1 MIPVGDSIEFAA
13 YCFKRKQ
20 TMHAVRAE
28 IANLTL
34 DEVADWVSNITP
46 DSINEMA
53 GKAEFML
60 RQTRLQERA
69 TDAAIE
75 SARFARHNAF
85 YMFLTVVILAISS
98 TATLVLTIIQ
108 HIR

>member
-1 MIPVGDSIEFAA
+1 
-13 YCFKRKQ
+13 
-20 TMHAVRAE
+20 MHAVRAE

-60 RQTRLQERA
+60 RQTRLQEKA
-69 TDAAIE
+69 TEAAVQTAKFTRH
-75 SARFARHNAF
+75 SAI
-85 YMFLTVVILAISS
+85 YMLLSVVMVAVSSLTTLA
-98 TATLVLTIIQ
+98 LTIVQ
-108 HIR
+108 HMR

>member
-1 MIPVGDSIEFAA
+1 
-13 YCFKRKQ
+13 
-20 TMHAVRAE
+20 MHAVRAE

-60 RQTRLQERA
+60 RQTRLQEKA
-69 TDAAIE
+69 TDAAVQTAKSTRH
-75 SARFARHNAF
+75 SAI
-85 YMFLTVVILAISS
+85 YMLLSVVMVAVSSLTTLA
-98 TATLVLTIIQ
+98 LTIIQ
-108 HIR
+108 HMR

>member
-1 MIPVGDSIEFAA
+1 MIPDRDSIQYAA
-13 YCFKRKQ
+13 YCFKRNQ

-28 IANLTL
+28 ISNLTL

-75 SARFARHNAF
+75 SAKFARHTAF
-85 YMFLTVVILAISS
+85 YMFLTVVILTISS

-108 HIR
+108 HTR

>member
-1 MIPVGDSIEFAA
+1 
-13 YCFKRKQ
+13 
-20 TMHAVRAE
+20 MHAVRAE

-60 RQTRLQERA
+60 RQTRLQEKS
-69 TDAAIE
+69 TEAAVQT
-75 SARFARHNAF
+75 AKFTRHSSI
-85 YMFLTVVILAISS
+85 YMLMSVVMVAISS
-98 TATLVLTIIQ
+98 LTTLALTIIQ
-108 HIR
+108 HLR

>member
-1 MIPVGDSIEFAA
+1 
-13 YCFKRKQ
+13 
-20 TMHAVRAE
+20 MHAVRAE

-60 RQTRLQERA
+60 RQTRLQEKA
-69 TDAAIE
+69 TDAAILT
-75 SARFARHNAF
+75 AKFTRHSSI
-85 YMFLTVVILAISS
+85 YMLLSVLMVATSS
-98 TATLVLTIIQ
+98 IVTLVLTIIQ
-108 HIR
+108 HTR

>member
-1 MIPVGDSIEFAA
+1 
-13 YCFKRKQ
+13 
-20 TMHAVRAE
+20 MHAVRAE

-60 RQTRLQERA
+60 RQTRLQEKA
-69 TDAAIE
+69 TDAAI
-75 SARFARHNAF
+75 ATAKFTRHSSI
-85 YMFLTVVILAISS
+85 YMLLSVVVLAISS
-98 TATLVLTIIQ
+98 IATLALTIVQ
-108 HIR
+108 NVH

>member
-1 MIPVGDSIEFAA
+1 
-13 YCFKRKQ
+13 
-20 TMHAVRAE
+20 MHKVRAE

-60 RQTRLQERA
+60 RQIRLQEKA

-75 SARFARHNAF
+75 TARFTRHSAI
-85 YMFLTVVILAISS
+85 YMLLSVLLLALSS
-98 TATLVLTIIQ
+98 VTTLVLTILQ
-108 HIR
+108 HAH

>member
-1 MIPVGDSIEFAA
+1 
-13 YCFKRKQ
+13 
-20 TMHAVRAE
+20 MHAVRAE

-60 RQTRLQERA
+60 RQTRLQEKA
-69 TDAAIE
+69 TDAAVQTAKFTRH
-75 SARFARHNAF
+75 SAI
-85 YMFLTVVILAISS
+85 YMLLSVVMVAVSSLTTLA
-98 TATLVLTIIQ
+98 LTIIQ
-108 HIR
+108 HVR

>member
-1 MIPVGDSIEFAA
+1 M
-13 YCFKRKQ
+13 K
-20 TMHAVRAE
+20 MHAVRAE
-28 IANLTL
+28 IANLSL

-69 TDAAIE
+69 TEAAVVTAKFSRH
-75 SARFARHNAF
+75 SAI
-85 YMFLTVVILAISS
+85 YMLLSVVVLAGSS
-98 TATLVLTIIQ
+98 IATLVMTIFQ
-108 HIR
+108 HGH

>member
-1 MIPVGDSIEFAA
+1 
-13 YCFKRKQ
+13 
-20 TMHAVRAE
+20 MHAVRAE

-60 RQTRLQERA
+60 RQTRLQEKA
-69 TDAAIE
+69 TDAAVQT
-75 SARFARHNAF
+75 AKFTRHTLI
-85 YMFLTVVILAISS
+85 YMLLSVVMLATSS
-98 TATLVLTIIQ
+98 ITTLVLTILQ
-108 HIR
+108 HAR

>member
-1 MIPVGDSIEFAA
+1 
-13 YCFKRKQ
+13 
-20 TMHAVRAE
+20 MHAVRAE

-60 RQTRLQERA
+60 RQTRLQEKA
-69 TDAAIE
+69 TDAAIQT
-75 SARFARHNAF
+75 AKFTRHTSI
-85 YMFLTVVILAISS
+85 YMLLSVVMLATSS
-98 TATLVLTIIQ
+98 ITTLVLTILQ
-108 HIR
+108 HAR